1 MDTVYFVA
9 KFFIIISYIIG
20 GFIVR
25 LRNGLRHIERF
36 FFTYVDFSQRKEH
49 FFANIC
55 HGLQQ
60 SRHSSDCDDLHNE
73 QNGKIKIISI
83 YVFECVACLFHKILP
98 CLNKVNISHREYS
111 IKSKYRLY
119 RLWLQKCNLTNKTAC
134 GSVPHGAAEVGC
146 LMRQNIYNGAD
157 KTAHALLEAVFLFL
171 NTLCQRGRGYVQG
184 FMPKDHADLF
194 GHDCRFLNRLAIQFC
209 VAPFN
214 NFKKGQ
220 SL

>member
-111 IKSKYRLY
+111 IKSKYRRY
-119 RLWLQKCNLTNKTAC
+119 RLWLQKCNLTSTAK
-134 GSVPHGAAEVGC
+134 SALIANGAAEVGC
-146 LMRQNIYNGAD
+146 LTFQTVLSVSVL
-157 KTAHALLEAVFLFL
+157 KTARQLHEAVFLLL
-171 NTLCQRGRGYVQG
+171 NYSCQRRHGYVQG
-184 FMPKDHADLF
+184 FMPKDHAIPSHA
-194 GHDCRFLNRLAIQFC
+194 GSLNRLASNL
-209 VAPFN
+209 VAPLTF
-214 NFKKGQ
+214 Q
-220 SL
+220 TEYRA